1 MRKFIVPI
9 ATAVATLVIFSPG
22 VVSGKNQSRAEKIA
36 SCKSV
41 PGQVAERRQATWKWE
56 GKLQIGRTPTQY
68 MERKSASCRYLKFL
82 RHEWSQRAD
91 KRFRTTMKLERDP
104 KAAIRWVFGQY
115 ANQALD
121 VAWCESRYSIWAE
134 NGQYLGLFQMGSS
147 ERELFGHG
155 NTAIEQARAAH
166 RYFVNSGRDWSPW
179 QCRPGGYLGW

>member
-1 MRKFIVPI
+1 MTRFIAPI
-9 ATAVATLVIFSPG
+9 ATVAIALMIFSPG
-22 VVSGKNQSRAEKIA
+22 VVLGKNQSRAEKIA
-36 SCKSV
+36 PCKSV
-41 PGQVAERRQATWKWE
+41 PEVVAERRQATWKWE
-56 GKLQIGRTPTQY
+56 REIQIDRTPTQY
-68 MERKSASCRYLKFL
+68 MERKTASCRYLRFL
-82 RHEWSQRAD
+82 MREWSHRAD
-91 KRFRTTMKLERDP
+91 RRFRTAMRLQRDP
-104 KAAIRWVFGQY
+104 KAAIRWVFGPY